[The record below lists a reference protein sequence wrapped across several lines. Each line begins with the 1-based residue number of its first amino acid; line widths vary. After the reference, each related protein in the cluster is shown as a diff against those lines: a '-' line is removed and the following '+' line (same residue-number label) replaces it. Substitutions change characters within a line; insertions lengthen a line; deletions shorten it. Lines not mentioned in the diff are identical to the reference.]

1 MPTISRE
8 AVLIDRRQPML
19 RWSSVFAGGACSV
32 GIWLLLELLGV
43 GVGLYAHH
51 AADSA
56 GAMHAASVATRV
68 WALVAQVIALFV
80 GGLVAGKFAQ
90 TYERKLAGLHGLV
103 MWALTS
109 LVGMLATVW
118 IITMITAGAQ
128 RAGYMGTIEVSAA
141 DTGKAMLILGGAMLI
156 SLITAV
162 TGAMA
167 GLRKPDHPA
176 GDAGRFRTMEPGYA
190 PPTEPV
196 TTAPPYPTPMTG
208 PTTPVIPPGA
218 DSPPRSG

>member
-1 MPTISRE
+1 
-8 AVLIDRRQPML
+8 ML
-19 RWSSVFAGGACSV
+19 RWSAVFAGGACSV

-43 GVGLYAHH
+43 GAGLYAHH

-68 WALVAQVIALFV
+68 WSLVAQVIALFV

-90 TYERKLAGLHGLV
+90 TYERRLAGLHGLV

-109 LVGMLATVW
+109 LVGMWATVW
-118 IITMITAGAQ
+118 VITMITAGAQ
-128 RAGYMGTIEVSAA
+128 RVGYMGTIEVSAA
-141 DTGKAMLILGGAMLI
+141 DTGKALLILGGAMLI

-162 TGAMA
+162 AGAMA
-167 GLRKPDHPA
+167 GLRRPDRPVDS
-176 GDAGRFRTMEPGYA
+176 GGRFARTDPGY
-190 PPTEPV
+190 PPPAEPV

-208 PTTPVIPPGA
+208 PATPVIPDGSVQP
-218 DSPPRSG
+218 

>member
-1 MPTISRE
+1 
-8 AVLIDRRQPML
+8 ML
-19 RWSSVFAGGACSV
+19 RWSAVFAGGACSV
-32 GIWLLLELLGV
+32 GIWLLLEMLGV
-43 GVGLYAHH
+43 GAGLYAHH

-68 WALVAQVIALFV
+68 WSLVAQVIALFV

-109 LVGMLATVW
+109 LVGMWATVW
-118 IITMITAGAQ
+118 VITMITAGAQ

-141 DTGKAMLILGGAMLI
+141 DTGKALLILGGAMLI

-162 TGAMA
+162 AGAMA
-167 GLRKPDHPA
+167 GLRRPDRPVDS
-176 GDAGRFRTMEPGYA
+176 GGRFVRTEPGYA
-190 PPTEPV
+190 PPGEPV

-208 PTTPVIPPGA
+208 PATPVIPDGSVTP
-218 DSPPRSG
+218 

>member
-8 AVLIDRRQPML
+8 TVLIDRRQPML
-19 RWSSVFAGGACSV
+19 RWSAVFAGGACSV

-43 GVGLYAHH
+43 GAGLYAHH
-51 AADSA
+51 AADST

-68 WALVAQVIALFV
+68 WSLVAQVIALFF

-109 LVGMLATVW
+109 LVGMWATVW
-118 IITMITAGAQ
+118 VIAMITAGAQ
-128 RAGYMGTIEVSAA
+128 RAGYNMGVELSAA
-141 DTGKAMLILGGAMLI
+141 DTGKALLILGCSMLI

-162 TGAMA
+162 AGAMA
-167 GLRKPDHPA
+167 GLRKPDRPDT
-176 GDAGRFRTMEPGYA
+176 GGRFRTEPGYA
-190 PPTEPV
+190 APSEPV

-208 PTTPVIPPGA
+208 PATPVIPPVIP
-218 DSPPRSG
+218 DESIPR

>member
-8 AVLIDRRQPML
+8 TVLIDRRQPML
-19 RWSSVFAGGACSV
+19 RWSAVFAGGACAV

-43 GVGLYAHH
+43 GAGLYARN
-51 AADSA
+51 AADSS
-56 GAMHAASVATRV
+56 GAMHAASIATRV
-68 WALVAQVIALFV
+68 WSLVAQVIALFF

-109 LVGMLATVW
+109 LVGMWATVW
-118 IITMITAGAQ
+118 VIAMITAGAQ
-128 RAGYMGTIEVSAA
+128 RAGFNMGVEISAA
-141 DTGKAMLILGGAMLI
+141 DTGKAMLILGCSMLI

-162 TGAMA
+162 AGAMA
-167 GLRKPDHPA
+167 GLRTPDRPDT
-176 GDAGRFRTMEPGYA
+176 GGRFTRTEPGF
-190 PPTEPV
+190 PVPSEPV

-208 PTTPVIPPGA
+208 PATPVIP
-218 DSPPRSG
+218 DSSLPR

>member
-1 MPTISRE
+1 MPTITRE
-8 AVLIDRRQPML
+8 TVLIDRRQPML
-19 RWSSVFAGGACSV
+19 RWSAVFAGGACSV

-43 GVGLYAHH
+43 GAGLYAHN

-68 WALVAQVIALFV
+68 WSLVAQVIALFF

-109 LVGMLATVW
+109 LVGMWATVW
-118 IITMITAGAQ
+118 VITMITAGVQ
-128 RAGYMGTIEVSAA
+128 RAGYSMGMVEISAA
-141 DTGKAMLILGGAMLI
+141 DTGKALLILGCSMLI

-162 TGAMA
+162 AGAMA
-167 GLRKPDHPA
+167 GLRIPDRPDT
-176 GDAGRFRTMEPGYA
+176 GGRVTRTELGYA
-190 PPTEPV
+190 PPGEPV
-196 TTAPPYPTPMTG
+196 TTAPPYPTPITG
-208 PTTPVIPPGA
+208 PATPVVPDG
-218 DSPPRSG
+218 SLPR